1 MHFVTVCHTRD
12 TDQGYVGLEFAEINH
27 GGVAVPTTVS
37 NGLEIAYEEHGAP
50 TNPALLLI
58 QGLGVPLSGW
68 PPQFIDALVAE
79 GFRVVTFD
87 NRDIGRSQLLS
98 DRKVPNM
105 LAQILRRIV
114 RLKVKAPYQLS
125 DMMRDT
131 VGLLDALDIE
141 SAHVVGVSMGGMI
154 AQLLAIHEPQRVSSL
169 TLIMSTTGARK
180 LPGPTKAVTKHI
192 MTRPKEATDEAR
204 LAHYW
209 QLWRLLGSPAYRLS
223 DAELAEFIRAV
234 FERGLT
240 AAGSARQ
247 SLAILAAPDRTNA
260 LQRLDVPTMII
271 HGDADPLV
279 RIECGKALAN
289 AIPGARLTTIEG
301 MGHDLPLAL
310 VPRFVSLISQHATVS
325 NR

>member
-141 SAHVVGVSMGGMI
+141 SAHIVGVSMGGMI
-154 AQLLAIHEPQRVSSL
+154 AQLLAIHEPRRVKSL
-169 TLIMSTTGARK
+169 TLIMSTTGNPK
-180 LPGPTKAVTKHI
+180 LPGPTRAVTKHI
-192 MTRPKEATDEAR
+192 MSRPKAPTDEAR

-209 QLWRLLGSPAYRLS
+209 QLWRLLGSPDYRLS

-247 SLAILAAPDRTNA
+247 TLAILAAPDRTDA
-260 LQRLDVPTMII
+260 LRHLDVPVLVV
-271 HGDADPLV
+271 HGDSDPLIRV
-279 RIECGKALAN
+279 ECGQALAE
-289 AIPGARLTTIEG
+289 AIPGARMTTIPG

-310 VPRFVSLISQHATVS
+310 MPRFVRMIAQHVKAS
-325 NR
+325 DS